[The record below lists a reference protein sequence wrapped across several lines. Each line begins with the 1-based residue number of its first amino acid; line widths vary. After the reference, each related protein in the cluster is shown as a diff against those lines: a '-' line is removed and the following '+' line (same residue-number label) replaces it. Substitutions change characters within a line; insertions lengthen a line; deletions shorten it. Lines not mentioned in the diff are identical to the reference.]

1 MYENQF
7 TALVYNMGD
16 YNGLGALPRHVD
28 RKALYTDLEARVRY
42 LQQFIGFTAGQ
53 SSRISC
59 IDVSTTEAVQS
70 ISLTQWSR

>member
-1 MYENQF
+1 MYQNQF

-16 YNGLGALPRHVD
+16 YNGLGAMPRHVD

-53 SSRISC
+53 
-59 IDVSTTEAVQS
+59 
-70 ISLTQWSR
+70 